1 MNEIDIYI
9 SNFPVNVQERLKTI
23 RKLIQ
28 QTAPFL
34 TEGICM
40 RMPTYYLNNK
50 WLLHFAAFK
59 NHISFFPQANGVA
72 AFADKLT
79 GYKTSKG
86 TIQFPNDKPLP
97 LNLISEIVKYKTNN
111 S

>member
-1 MNEIDIYI
+1 
-9 SNFPVNVQERLKTI
+9 
-23 RKLIQ
+23 
-28 QTAPFL
+28 
-34 TEGICM
+34 M